1 MSLITRFND
10 VIAIRED
17 ILSVFEHVQGGAK
30 KEEAIFDKLCN
41 TYKIKAEIENP
52 PAIDTSTINGD
63 LQNSILYTSQN
74 SNSQI
79 RISADSVSNYQ
90 YKSGVC
96 LEAKMKKYLDTD
108 NKILYLLYNENGKK
122 VGYSIYMG
130 KGDFL
135 LDTYGIRQWV
145 RSLPITSVTDN
156 ELLNY
161 TLIAL

>member
-1 MSLITRFND
+1 
-10 VIAIRED
+10 
-17 ILSVFEHVQGGAK
+17 
-30 KEEAIFDKLCN
+30 
-41 TYKIKAEIENP
+41 
-52 PAIDTSTINGD
+52 
-63 LQNSILYTSQN
+63 
-74 SNSQI
+74 
-79 RISADSVSNYQ
+79 
-90 YKSGVC
+90 
-96 LEAKMKKYLDTD
+96 MKKYLDTD